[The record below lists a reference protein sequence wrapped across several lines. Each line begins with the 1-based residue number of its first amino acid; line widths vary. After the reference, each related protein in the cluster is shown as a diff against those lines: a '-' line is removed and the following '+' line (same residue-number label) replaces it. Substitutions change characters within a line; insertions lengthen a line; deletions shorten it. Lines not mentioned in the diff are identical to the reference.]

1 MDQPSS
7 TPTTFAGIW
16 LPLITPFA
24 DGALD
29 ERSLARLAA
38 HYAAQPID
46 GVILAATTGEG
57 LVLDDDETARVVEI
71 VAGAPARRRP
81 VLLGLCGSDTRRL
94 AKRLAA
100 TASWP
105 VDGYLITCPYYSRPS
120 QEGLHRHFA
129 ALAGAT
135 DRPVLV
141 YNIPYRTGVNMAND
155 TLLRLA
161 ALPNIVGVKD
171 CCADTAQSAD
181 LVRRRPPGF
190 AVLTGDDALFYG
202 ALAQGADGGILA
214 TAHVD
219 PAGFAA
225 VRDHV
230 GAGRLVEARA
240 AWDRLVD
247 GVRLLFAEPNPAPIK
262 HVLWRR
268 GLIASPELRLPMTG
282 VSAGLA
288 TQLDRLLSDQ
298 RAA

>member
-105 VDGYLITCPYYSRPS
+105 
-120 QEGLHRHFA
+120 
-129 ALAGAT
+129 
-135 DRPVLV
+135 
-141 YNIPYRTGVNMAND
+141 
-155 TLLRLA
+155 
-161 ALPNIVGVKD
+161 
-171 CCADTAQSAD
+171 
-181 LVRRRPPGF
+181 
-190 AVLTGDDALFYG
+190 
-202 ALAQGADGGILA
+202 
-214 TAHVD
+214 
-219 PAGFAA
+219 
-225 VRDHV
+225 
-230 GAGRLVEARA
+230 
-240 AWDRLVD
+240 
-247 GVRLLFAEPNPAPIK
+247 
-262 HVLWRR
+262 
-268 GLIASPELRLPMTG
+268 
-282 VSAGLA
+282 
-288 TQLDRLLSDQ
+288 
-298 RAA
+298 